1 MSRTS
6 EDIADALFSQ
16 KHDRRGVSRIWGR
29 QVLGDF
35 EYDVDFDSVDEP
47 SLRLRVIYAENGM
60 GKTNFLR
67 AVYFLMNPRMEHLQ
81 ALAEIPIQ
89 SVGVLTRSGWTL
101 EMSHSA
107 DESAFAME
115 FELRPPRDSVAQSI
129 RITMGAEE
137 LDGRFAR
144 RSWSQSSTYGKFQD
158 AIQGLGLSTV
168 FVGDDRSILSSMEP
182 LRHGAEPTTIREQ
195 RELAARLRQ
204 RMSVRESLDNL
215 ERAFTRMTIA
225 GIARDQSANSPHGVY
240 LEITNRVLAGTSS
253 PPLATVAGADLI
265 SRARDVVDRGTPY
278 EVYGLLSLRQVH
290 GILNALT
297 NTRSNDTR
305 LRQLHTVID
314 PYLTS
319 IADEIERL
327 SAAQQVIDTF
337 VRSVNGFLTRKQL
350 RFSALDG
357 ISLIGDSG
365 DQLDPDSLS
374 SGERHL
380 LLLMSSA
387 TLARFSGSLVIID
400 EPELSLGLRWQR
412 SLLGELLACTSQS
425 DVQFLIASHS
435 VQIIGDVEG
444 IISPSE
450 AS

>member
-1 MSRTS
+1 
-6 EDIADALFSQ
+6 
-16 KHDRRGVSRIWGR
+16 
-29 QVLGDF
+29 
-35 EYDVDFDSVDEP
+35 
-47 SLRLRVIYAENGM
+47 M

-67 AVYFLMNPRMEHLQ
+67 AVYYLMNPRMEHLQ
-81 ALAEIPIQ
+81 SLAEIPIET
-89 SVGVLTRSGWTL
+89 VGVRTYTGWTL
-101 EMSHSA
+101 EMTHSA
-107 DESAFAME
+107 DKSAFAMD
-115 FELRPPRDSVAQSI
+115 FELRPPGESVAPSI

-144 RSWSQSSTYGKFQD
+144 RSWSQSSGYGKFQD
-158 AIQGLGLSTV
+158 AIEELGLSTV

-182 LRHGAEPTTIREQ
+182 LRQSPEPTTLRE
-195 RELAARLRQ
+195 REMAARLRQ
-204 RMSVRESLDNL
+204 RVSVRESLDNL

-225 GIARDQSANSPHGVY
+225 GIARDQSSNSPHGVY
-240 LEITNRVLAGTSS
+240 LEITNRVLAGTSR

-265 SRARDVVDRGTPY
+265 SRARDVIERGAPY
-278 EVYGLLSLRQVH
+278 EVYGLLTLRQVR
-290 GILNALT
+290 GILDALT

-305 LRQLHTVID
+305 LRQLHTVVD

-319 IADEIERL
+319 IADEIQRL
-327 SAAQQVIDTF
+327 SAAQKVIDTF

-350 RFSALDG
+350 RFSALNG

-380 LLLMSSA
+380 LLLMSNA
-387 TLARFSGSLVIID
+387 TLARFSGALVIID
-400 EPELSLGLRWQR
+400 EPELSLGIRWQR
-412 SLLGELLACTSQS
+412 SLLGELLACTSES

-444 IISPSE
+444 IVSPTES
-450 AS
+450 A